1 VLYRVAGFAGWQRIR
16 SHRVTHLALQPIAGP
31 TDDASQHNNETEMPA
46 KAATRKLP
54 SVNRGQHS
62 HIPTTIKNPERVA
75 HRRTELIEVA
85 TKMFLE
91 RGFHNTS
98 IRDIVRACSF
108 NVASLYMYVSSKED
122 ILYLVAQDLMNNIA
136 QRLSETVLDPDSPER
151 SLEIGFASYCQ
162 IVSRFRRPIR
172 LLYRE
177 VGFLPP
183 EPRANVI
190 ATVSSVI
197 TYFENIVAKGITAGV
212 FRKVPARLAGLDV
225 MFIAHMIA
233 LHTREVRAV
242 GDLDAYINYQLDSI
256 FAGLLVA
263 PEKRGADN
271 RTPPVVRTKT
281 AKKSRAR

>member
-1 VLYRVAGFAGWQRIR
+1 
-16 SHRVTHLALQPIAGP
+16 
-31 TDDASQHNNETEMPA
+31 
-46 KAATRKLP
+46 
-54 SVNRGQHS
+54 
-62 HIPTTIKNPERVA
+62 VA
-75 HRRTELIEVA
+75 HRRTELIDVA

-136 QRLSETVLDPDSPER
+136 QKLSQTVLDPESPER

-162 IVSRFRRPIR
+162 IVSKFRRQIR

-177 VGFLPP
+177 VGFLPS
-183 EPRANVI
+183 EPRSHVV

-197 TYFENIVAKGITAGV
+197 SYFESIVDKGIESGV

-225 MFIAHMIA
+225 MYIAHMIA
-233 LHTREVRAV
+233 LHTREVRAM
-242 GDLDAYINYQLDSI
+242 GDLEDYINFQLDSI

-263 PEKRGADN
+263 PEKRAVSSGA
-271 RTPPVVRTKT
+271 RKGTKAPLT
-281 AKKSRAR
+281 RSRASKKSRVR